1 MDTIIGERLTKLA
14 KLVES
19 EDDSEQDEMKDL
31 LAKVPRNMVT
41 ITIMFIIMSLKNL

>member
-1 MDTIIGERLTKLA
+1 MDTIIGERLRKLA

-31 LAKVPRNMVT
+31 LAKVTCNMVT
-41 ITIMFIIMSLKNL
+41 IDQHH